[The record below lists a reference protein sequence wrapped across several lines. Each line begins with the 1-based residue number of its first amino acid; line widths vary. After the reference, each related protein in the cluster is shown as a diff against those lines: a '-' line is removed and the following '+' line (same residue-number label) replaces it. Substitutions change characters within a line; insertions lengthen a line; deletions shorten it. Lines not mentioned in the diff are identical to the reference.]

1 MFDWIKTRRRLE
13 DERDWAADALGRM
26 ITAIDTVS
34 DLDELRKFVNGEMG
48 NEPVRV
54 MHGSDIGIGELR
66 IKHWSAKLLAR
77 AAMDILDSVEGAE
90 NYLTVTMYDPKTGKN
105 IDMTFQRKEPG
116 KLTPTEKATRLQ
128 KELDELRASHA
139 GI

>member
-48 NEPVRV
+48 NEPVLRV
-54 MHGSDIGIGELR
+54 LEHVARNRAYFLSGI
-66 IKHWSAKLLAR
+66 
-77 AAMDILDSVEGAE
+77 
-90 NYLTVTMYDPKTGKN
+90 YKTEA
-105 IDMTFQRKEPG
+105 Q
-116 KLTPTEKATRLQ
+116 
-128 KELDELRASHA
+128 LRALLC
-139 GI
+139 